1 SMTSSSNDSQQL
13 GQLLQEPG
21 SHQQQQSD
29 YSDITEQFKSAA
41 CHLQLGEL
49 LQHQSFSLYDAMTA
63 IEMMEPKMDSGM
75 RLDREILHPQRSAG
89 GPLMKLSDLTDAEL
103 LGVMD
108 ESLACLASW
117 LDGESALQSV
127 FINLYL
133 QCIDK
138 IECQPLRT
146 FCHGLLCLLQRAKD
160 LITLANTTDEEDFN
174 PLLYGF
180 EAAAAEAADDE
191 RITSALKEADD
202 DIGRRVKAGQLAA
215 GHRLVQHRLRL
226 LRSLLLLLRQFHRM
240 LQAMGSGGSADLP
253 DSALSVTSTAVVDAA
268 ELVSPAAAEAAA
280 EVRRQLESAS
290 SACAAVA
297 ASLEVGQP
305 AAGRDDPRLKAYGVQ
320 GFEPLANLRQLPPSF
335 PRCVRVFERPAAVAY
350 LARCL
355 DCFRQFL
362 TDVTPAAC
370 PSYQQLYTRLALVC
384 GLSSDAPCFARS
396 CLRLLYCCPAQ
407 QQQLHSYGINLGLG
421 SARLFGRH
429 SPVEFLL
436 ASVKQFCPIAAGAD
450 LNASVRQLQGQSR
463 QLADSLC
470 LQLGRALLHQV
481 CPLFSR
487 NRSRKREKLAA
498 CLDALWPLYESCYCL
513 DRALF
518 PNDECRSLFLPY
530 LTFYLF
536 RLSRLY
542 LLSGFS
548 LQLYARHELPSVY
561 FMLGDGYMYFLLVG
575 IVQADL
581 AIQQQLQLTHNP
593 YTKLSRQH
601 HRYHQQVQTL
611 YQHHLS
617 MLRASNYL
625 ATATFYAL
633 AALHSDGKMQ
643 QLASPHPAGE
653 SSAFKHRYQPLLQR
667 PFLPRSI
674 TCYTNLQTM
683 WDSRTTFNGQLDDSE
698 LDEGQQRK
706 PASTPA
712 DVYAE
717 ATREFEKAR
726 DALMKV
732 VNAASSSAGSNS
744 KSAPSL
750 ATVCIEDWDGEAM
763 IKVAKT
769 NMVVTKLLAAGHR
782 AGPQHPAEL
791 DFSVCPHYPVIKL
804 LAPTAASSAA
814 VAAAAPSS
822 NGK

>member
-1 SMTSSSNDSQQL
+1 MTSSSNDSQQL

-191 RITSALKEADD
+191 RITSA
-202 DIGRRVKAGQLAA
+202 
-215 GHRLVQHRLRL
+215 
-226 LRSLLLLLRQFHRM
+226 
-240 LQAMGSGGSADLP
+240 
-253 DSALSVTSTAVVDAA
+253 
-268 ELVSPAAAEAAA
+268 
-280 EVRRQLESAS
+280 
-290 SACAAVA
+290 
-297 ASLEVGQP
+297 LEVGQP

>member
-1 SMTSSSNDSQQL
+1 
-13 GQLLQEPG
+13 
-21 SHQQQQSD
+21 
-29 YSDITEQFKSAA
+29 TEQFKSAA

-138 IECQPLRT
+138 SAMSVIAAIRQGEIECQPLRT

-160 LITLANTTDEEDFN
+160 VITLANTTDEEDFN

-180 EAAAAEAADDE
+180 GGC
-191 RITSALKEADD
+191 RRP
-202 DIGRRVKAGQLAA
+202 GRRRRANHLGVEGGGRRHRAAGEGGQLAA

-226 LRSLLLLLRQFHRM
+226 LRS
-240 LQAMGSGGSADLP
+240 MGGGGSADLS
-253 DSALSVTSTAVVDAA
+253 DSALSVTSRCCNRYRRV
-268 ELVSPAAAEAAA
+268 LVSPAAAEAAA
-280 EVRRQLESAS
+280 ES
-290 SACAAVA
+290 SSPAGVGVFACASVA
-297 ASLEVGQP
+297 ARPGGRAARPGRDDASAAEGRTASKAFELAGQP
-305 AAGRDDPRLKAYGVQ
+305 APAA
-320 GFEPLANLRQLPPSF
+320 ASF

-350 LARCL
+350 LA
-355 DCFRQFL
+355 
-362 TDVTPAAC
+362 
-370 PSYQQLYTRLALVC
+370 SYQQLYTRLALVC
-384 GLSSDAPCFARS
+384 GLSFGCPLLCPLLPPPACTAAR
-396 CLRLLYCCPAQ
+396 PQ
-407 QQQLHSYGINLGLG
+407 QQQLHNYGINLGSPR
-421 SARLFGRH
+421 SARLFGGTRLW
-429 SPVEFLL
+429 SSCWR
-436 ASVKQFCPIAAGAD
+436 SVQAVLPIAAAEPISTRPCD
-450 LNASVRQLQGQSR
+450 SCQGQSASWPTASACSWAAPCSIR
-463 QLADSLC
+463 CA
-470 LQLGRALLHQV
+470 A
-481 CPLFSR
+481 LFSR

-518 PNDECRSLFLPY
+518 PNDECRSPVPPLPDILPVPLEPAVPAVRLQPAAVRAGTSY
-530 LTFYLF
+530 RRFTSCWATATCTSCWWELCRPTWPSSSSCSSLT
-536 RLSRLY
+536 
-542 LLSGFS
+542 
-548 LQLYARHELPSVY
+548 
-561 FMLGDGYMYFLLVG
+561 
-575 IVQADL
+575 
-581 AIQQQLQLTHNP
+581 NP

-643 QLASPHPAGE
+643 QLASPHQAGE
-653 SSAFKHRYQPLLQR
+653 SSSFKHRYQPL
-667 PFLPRSI
+667 I

-683 WDSRTTFNGQLDDSE
+683 WDSRTTFNGELDDSE

-706 PASTPA
+706 PASTRPMCTPRPPESLRRPA
-712 DVYAE
+712 
-717 ATREFEKAR
+717 T
-726 DALMKV
+726 
-732 VNAASSSAGSNS
+732 
-744 KSAPSL
+744 PCL

-763 IKVAKT
+763 IKGGQDQHGGHE
-769 NMVVTKLLAAGHR
+769 AASGR
-782 AGPQHPAEL
+782 APSGAPAPAEL

-804 LAPTAASSAA
+804 LAPTAASSTAA
-814 VAAAAPSS
+814 AAAAPSS